1 MSPRA
6 RQRAWTEPKQNA
18 SHHRGGHLEANSLEA
33 LTLLKRVS
41 CSALIDGALPETGT
55 VARGEHLVV
64 DRARAWGGVAAPVVA
79 WPRAGKVRG
88 RPMGGGVAPAVQ
100 RVP

>member
-41 CSALIDGALPETGT
+41 CSALLGSALGLLGNDELAQRLIDGLSGSELGCDIRFEDDGDRSLREALG
-55 VARGEHLVV
+55 VLVPLAL
-64 DRARAWGGVAAPVVA
+64 RAVILG
-79 WPRAGKVRG
+79 
-88 RPMGGGVAPAVQ
+88 
-100 RVP
+100 